1 MGIDPKG
8 GTEVL
13 GPAESVGTR
22 GTGGAEDAGDAGSGI
37 VTDGALETGI

>member
-8 GTEVL
+8 GAEVL
-13 GPAESVGTR
+13 GPAEFVGAG

-37 VTDGALETGI
+37 VTDGAVETGI